1 MSNWLRAKQW
11 LYPPEF
17 RIHAGSSDAQAL
29 SVLADVVTRLLAQAE
44 RAAPSAPP
52 ADAGNGTPASDAGP
66 VAAPVPGGL
75 DKSFVI
81 DLCNSVHRLSRAAK
95 PLLESGGSDGGRVQ
109 RNFDLLRKALQTRGI
124 EAVDLSGQVFSP
136 DRYDF
141 EPLGEPQP
149 TEGLT
154 RMTIVQCDRPLVMLD
169 GKMLQP
175 AKGIVGRPAGSG
187 QAAVV

>member
-1 MSNWLRAKQW
+1 MTAWLRAKQW

-29 SVLADVVTRLLAQAE
+29 SVLADVVSRVLAQAE
-44 RAAPSAPP
+44 RAARSTPAAAAEEFPP
-52 ADAGNGTPASDAGP
+52 APGAGP
-66 VAAPVPGGL
+66 IPAPAPAGL
-75 DKSFVI
+75 DKAFVI
-81 DLCNSVHRLSRAAK
+81 DLCNSVHRLARAAK
-95 PLLESGGSDGGRVQ
+95 PLLDAAGSDASRVQ
-109 RNFDLLRKALQTRGI
+109 RNFDLLRKALQARGI

-141 EPLGEPQP
+141 EPLGEPQA

-154 RMTIVQCDRPLVMLD
+154 RLTIVQCERPFITLD

-187 QAAVV
+187 QAAAV